1 MTGDRELLRVVRAIA
16 TGAGMG
22 TVASLQPI
30 EGGGNNRAYRAVTG
44 SRDLFVKQYFR
55 SADDPRDRFTAE
67 TAFARFAW
75 QRGVRAIA
83 EPLGHDAGAGVAA
96 FAWVEGRRIVASE
109 VTSRHVGAALDFM
122 ENLNRHRADP
132 QAGALGSASEACFT
146 IGEHLRLVTARIDRL
161 TEQAAEPA
169 RTFARE
175 RLQPAWVSLRARVHT
190 GARELGL
197 DLDRAVPLTER
208 CVSPSDFGFHNALV
222 SESGG
227 IVFHD
232 FEYAGWDDPAK
243 LVGDFFSQVA
253 VPVGPEHEELFGERV
268 ARMLGLSDLA
278 RTRIGLL
285 GPVFRMKWCCIVLNE
300 FLPAALRRRAFAAG
314 EAPASE
320 RMAAQLDKAE
330 AALDAA
336 KAGR

>member
-1 MTGDRELLRVVRAIA
+1 
-16 TGAGMG
+16 
-22 TVASLQPI
+22 
-30 EGGGNNRAYRAVTG
+30 VTG

-75 QRGVRAIA
+75 RHGVRAIA
-83 EPLGHDAGAGVAA
+83 EPIGENAVAGVAA
-96 FAWVEGRRIVASE
+96 FAWVEGRRVTASDVAL
-109 VTSRHVGAALDFM
+109 RHVDAALDFV
-122 ENLNRHRADP
+122 ESLNRHRADP

-146 IGEHLRLVTARIDRL
+146 IGEHLRMVTARIDRL
-161 TEQAAEPA
+161 TEQAAAPA

-175 RLQPAWVSLRARVHT
+175 RLQPAWVSLRARVHN

-197 DLDRAVPLTER
+197 DLDRPVALTER
-208 CVSPSDFGFHNALV
+208 CLSPSDFGFHNALV
-222 SESGG
+222 TDAGG

-253 VPVGPEHEELFGERV
+253 VPVASEHEQAFGERV
-268 ARMLGLSDLA
+268 GRMLALSDLA
-278 RTRIGLL
+278 RTRLGLL
-285 GPVFRMKWCCIVLNE
+285 RPVFRMKWCCIVLNE

-314 EAPASE
+314 DALPNDH
-320 RMAAQLDKAE
+320 MAAQLDKAE